1 VSKLPDLEGLAIFAK
16 VVEMRSFVG
25 AANELGM
32 SKATVSKAVARVEA
46 RLGTRLFNR
55 TSRRFSLTGSGKALA
70 ERAAHILAEGEAAE
84 SDALAQSAT
93 PRGRVRLAVP
103 MSFGLRQIAALLPD
117 FLQQYPDISIDLHLS
132 DAIVDLI
139 GEGFDAALRI
149 AVMPDSSLVARRLCA
164 IDRHVL
170 AAPSYL
176 ARFGRPAHPLELA
189 THRCLGYAQPTT
201 PETWQFSNGAGEQ
214 ASVRPGGPLRVNN
227 GDALMPALIA
237 GLGIA
242 ALPDFIAAEALADG
256 RLEAILTG
264 WRMPPSA
271 LHFVTPS
278 AGPRPA
284 RIEALAEFLVKR
296 LAKPSW
302 LTPTAKARRDK
313 PAKPTPAASRARA
326 R

>member
-1 VSKLPDLEGLAIFAK
+1 MSKLPDLEGLAIFAK

-25 AANELGM
+25 AATDLGV
-32 SKATVSKAVARVEA
+32 SKATVSKAVTRIET

-55 TSRRFSLTGSGKALA
+55 TSRRFALTDAGKALA
-70 ERAAHILAEGEAAE
+70 ERAARILAEGEAAE
-84 SDALAQSAT
+84 DEAMAQSAT

-117 FLQQYPDISIDLHLS
+117 FLQQYPDITIDLHLS
-132 DAIVDLI
+132 DAVVDLV

-149 AVMPDSSLVARRLCA
+149 AVMPDSSLVARRLCNVE
-164 IDRHVL
+164 RHVL
-170 AAPSYL
+170 AAPAYL
-176 ARFGRPAHPLELA
+176 ARFGRPAHPLDLA
-189 THRCLGYAQPTT
+189 NHRCLSYAQPPA
-201 PETWQFSNGAGEQ
+201 PETWHFSNDAGDH

-227 GDALMPALIA
+227 GDALVPALLA

-242 ALPDFIAAEALADG
+242 ALPDFIAADARAEGQLEVILAD
-256 RLEAILTG
+256 
-264 WRMPPSA
+264 WHMPQSA

-284 RIEALAEFLVKR
+284 RIEVLAEFLVKR
-296 LAKPSW
+296 LAQPSW
-302 LTPTAKARRDK
+302 SAAPGKPPRR
-313 PAKPTPAASRARA
+313 AAAQRRSVSRARA